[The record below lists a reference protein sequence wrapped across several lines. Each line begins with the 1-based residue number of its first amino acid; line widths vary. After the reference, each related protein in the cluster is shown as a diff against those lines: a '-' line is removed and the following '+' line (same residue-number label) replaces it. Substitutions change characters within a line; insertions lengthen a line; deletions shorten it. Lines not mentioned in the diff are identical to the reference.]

1 MVFVTAARVAEGRCE
16 MVARRELLK
25 DRIVLNPAI
34 LVGKPVVRGTR
45 IPVYLVLERLADDFD
60 LDSLFADYPRL
71 TLEDV
76 QACLAYAAAL
86 VAGEDIFPTFITDA
100 TAAD

>member
-1 MVFVTAARVAEGRCE
+1 MATRK
-16 MVARRELLK
+16 ELCK
-25 DRIVLNPAI
+25 ERIVLNPTI

-60 LDSLFADYPRL
+60 LESLFADYPRL

-76 QACLAYAAAL
+76 RACLAYAAAL
-86 VAGEDIFPTFITDA
+86 VANEDIFPAVVNDA